1 MIKSKKDRIDSTVN
15 TVKHKSN
22 AAETFQRLIHNRLAV
37 IGFIL
42 MFILIFVMVFSTIYY
57 DYEEDIINQNIV
69 DRLKT
74 PGAEHWFG
82 TDELGRD
89 VFARVLYGA
98 RYSILIALVA
108 DIGALVIGS
117 ALGAIAAF
125 FGKKVDMIIM
135 RIMDIFMAIPSLL
148 LAIAIVSALG
158 TSTRNLIISLIISG
172 IPTSARMMRGT
183 VLTVRDSDYVESAR
197 AIGSTN
203 TRIILDHIIPNS
215 LAPTLVHGTL
225 YMAVCITQIASLS
238 FLGLGIQAPIPE
250 WGAML
255 SAGRNYI
262 RGYSYLTLFPGLAI
276 MITALAFNLIG
287 DGLRDA
293 LDPRL
298 K

>member
-1 MIKSKKDRIDSTVN
+1 MFKSKKDKIDSTIN

-22 AAETFQRLIHNRLAV
+22 AEETLQRLFHNRLAV

-42 MFILIFVMVFSTIYY
+42 MFILIFVMVFSSIYY
-57 DYEEDIINQNIV
+57 DYEADIINQNIV
-69 DRLKT
+69 NRLKS

-108 DIGALVIGS
+108 DIGALLVGS

-158 TSTRNLIISLIISG
+158 TSTRNLILSLIISG

-197 AIGSTN
+197 AIGATN